1 MLRPT
6 GQSREGFGCRPTSLS
21 RQSGSRAVK
30 TRQRSISSGGQAS
43 RVPPVPGR
51 TSRMPAFFS
60 ALTVLR
66 ITTGLHPVER
76 AIQSLVTFPSPPY
89 S

>member
-1 MLRPT
+1 
-6 GQSREGFGCRPTSLS
+6 
-21 RQSGSRAVK
+21 
-30 TRQRSISSGGQAS
+30 
-43 RVPPVPGR
+43 
-51 TSRMPAFFS
+51 
-60 ALTVLR
+60 VLR

>member
-1 MLRPT
+1 MQAHQLVQAVRLQGREDAAEVDLLR
-6 GQSREGFGCRPTSLS
+6 
-21 RQSGSRAVK
+21 RAS
-30 TRQRSISSGGQAS
+30 QPG
-43 RVPPVPGR
+43 PPGAGADVQDAR
-51 TSRMPAFFS
+51 LLR

>member
-1 MLRPT
+1 MQAHQLVQAVRLQGREDAAEVDLLR
-6 GQSREGFGCRPTSLS
+6 
-21 RQSGSRAVK
+21 RAS
-30 TRQRSISSGGQAS
+30 QPG
-43 RVPPVPGR
+43 PPVPGR

-89 S
+89 L